1 MGSGGALAR
10 TLQFNTRII
19 KPAYSVFQLNFVRM
33 FTAIQAVVATVRSST
48 SFGANANTASTA
60 CSGNPYLGS
69 TCTPCANLGT
79 GTALSGSTNT
89 TCGPNGTPCC
99 NSPVFYIQMN
109 TLNTPQF
116 PYFKFTVGVRR
127 S

>member
-1 MGSGGALAR
+1 
-10 TLQFNTRII
+10 
-19 KPAYSVFQLNFVRM
+19 M

-79 GTALSGSTNT
+79 GTALSGSTNI